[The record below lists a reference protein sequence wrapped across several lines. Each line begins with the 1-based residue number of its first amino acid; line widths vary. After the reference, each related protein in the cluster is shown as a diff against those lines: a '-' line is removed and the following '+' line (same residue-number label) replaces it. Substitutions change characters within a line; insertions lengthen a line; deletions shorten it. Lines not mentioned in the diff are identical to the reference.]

1 MKKIGLICGMAVM
14 LMACGRNSSEY
25 KQLQQEKDSL
35 VEAQATQAA
44 ELKEA
49 LALLNEVEANF
60 EKLREAE
67 NYLTAQSNLNEELSK
82 TQRERIADNFELVYT
97 LLRKNKEELDN
108 LQKKTGKDA
117 QHYSELQK
125 TIVRLQKEL
134 ESKAAQILALQQ
146 QLGEKDE
153 QIRTLSGSLADL
165 SIMVDSLAL
174 RSELQ
179 GKALD
184 EKNDLLNTAWYI
196 FGTRRELK
204 AQKVVDGKKLLQGN
218 YDKEKFIKI
227 DIRTET
233 EIPLYA
239 KRARVLTS
247 HPEASYEL
255 VKGSDKAL
263 TLVIRNYQQFWET
276 SRFLVIEVD

>member
-49 LALLNEVEANF
+49 LALLNEVEENF

-67 NYLTAQSNLNEELSK
+67 NFLTAQSNLNGELSK
-82 TQRERIADNFELVYT
+82 TQRERIADNFELVHT
-97 LLRKNKEELDN
+97 LLKKNKEELDN

-134 ESKAAQILALQQ
+134 ESKAAQILTLQQ

-174 RSELQ
+174 RSEQQ

-204 AQKVVDGKKLLQGN
+204 AQKVLDGKKLLQGN

-255 VKGSDKAL
+255 VKGTDKAL
-263 TLVIRNYQQFWET
+263 TLVIRDYQQFWEA

>member
-1 MKKIGLICGMAVM
+1 MKKIGLICGMAVI

-49 LALLNEVEANF
+49 LALLNEVEENF

-67 NYLTAQSNLNEELSK
+67 NFLTAQSNLNGELSK
-82 TQRERIADNFELVYT
+82 TQRERIADNFELVHT
-97 LLRKNKEELDN
+97 LLKKNKEELDN

-134 ESKAAQILALQQ
+134 ESKAVQILTLQQ

-174 RSELQ
+174 RSEQQ

-204 AQKVVDGKKLLQGN
+204 AQKVLDGKKLLQGN

-255 VKGSDKAL
+255 VKGTDKAL
-263 TLVIRNYQQFWET
+263 TLVIRDYQQFWEA

>member
-49 LALLNEVEANF
+49 LALLNEVEENF

-67 NYLTAQSNLNEELSK
+67 NFLTAQSNLNGELSK
-82 TQRERIADNFELVYT
+82 TQRERIADNFELVHT
-97 LLRKNKEELDN
+97 LLKKNKEELDN

-174 RSELQ
+174 RSEQQ

-204 AQKVVDGKKLLQGN
+204 AQKVLDGKKLLQGN

-255 VKGSDKAL
+255 VKGTDKAL
-263 TLVIRNYQQFWET
+263 TLVIRDYQQFWEA

>member
-49 LALLNEVEANF
+49 LALLNEVEENF

-67 NYLTAQSNLNEELSK
+67 NFLTAQSNLNGELSK
-82 TQRERIADNFELVYT
+82 TQRERIADNFELVHT
-97 LLRKNKEELDN
+97 LLKKNKEELDN

-134 ESKAAQILALQQ
+134 EAKAAQILALQQ

-174 RSELQ
+174 RSEQQ

-255 VKGSDKAL
+255 VKGADKAL
-263 TLVIRNYQQFWET
+263 TLVIRDYQLFWEA